1 MNIEISTGKK
11 KYKNQYPKIHAKD
24 NNNNNN
30 RPQLHSVSVI
40 LTYIGGAFGYWQV
53 GADAPG
59 PALVMSLTAAA
70 VGPRGVVLTLTA
82 QPALVVHTGVGVE
95 VALAPKMDGWAGGVE

>member
-1 MNIEISTGKK
+1 MNIEISTEK
-11 KYKNQYPKIHAKD
+11 KYKNPKIHTKD
-24 NNNNNN
+24 NNNN
-30 RPQLHSVSVI
+30 RPQFHSVSVI

-53 GADAPG
+53 GANAPG
-59 PALVMSLTAAA
+59 PAVVMSLTAAA

-95 VALAPKMDGWAGGVE
+95 VALAPKMDG